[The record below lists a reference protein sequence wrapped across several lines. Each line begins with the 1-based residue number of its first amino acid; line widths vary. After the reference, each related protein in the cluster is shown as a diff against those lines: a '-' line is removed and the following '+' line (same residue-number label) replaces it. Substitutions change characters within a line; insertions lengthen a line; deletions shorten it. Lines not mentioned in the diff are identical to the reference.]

1 MSSAFDTLAT
11 HGSVKERDFP
21 YRCGG
26 GNSEDHFDGHSS
38 RSCRS
43 APWGAECPVVSG
55 RNPYRWGNVH
65 VGAAYRL
72 PLMNVEN
79 MKNEL
84 VSKGA
89 FTVTFNVYTDF
100 FSFNFRNGNI
110 YEEIASDIKRG
121 AHAVALVGFGVKNG
135 TPFWKLQ
142 NSWGSNWGDDGYFH
156 MKSGIN
162 LCEIENYR
170 IAAADVLVSVSKAT
184 TSLPST
190 AQPTTTTAQSSTTST
205 TTQPTTTTA
214 SSSTT
219 TTMNPSTSMEISSP
233 LQV

>member
-1 MSSAFDTLAT
+1 
-11 HGSVKERDFP
+11 
-21 YRCGG
+21 
-26 GNSEDHFDGHSS
+26 
-38 RSCRS
+38 
-43 APWGAECPVVSG
+43 
-55 RNPYRWGNVH
+55 
-65 VGAAYRL
+65 
-72 PLMNVEN
+72 MNVEN

-110 YEEIASDIKRG
+110 YEEIASHIRRG

-142 NSWGSNWGDDGYFH
+142 NSWGSNWGDDGYFY

-184 TSLPST
+184 TSPVTSATSPQPKTLPST
-190 AQPTTTTAQSSTTST
+190 AQPTTTTAQSSTAST
-205 TTQPTTTTA
+205 TMQPTTTTA